1 MEEGIRVFG
10 IPVVVTLNDVLGIGV
25 GVALMVAGLALIGI
39 SKLIGMIRKARRRR
53 DEGEL

>member
-1 MEEGIRVFG
+1 MEEGFRVFG